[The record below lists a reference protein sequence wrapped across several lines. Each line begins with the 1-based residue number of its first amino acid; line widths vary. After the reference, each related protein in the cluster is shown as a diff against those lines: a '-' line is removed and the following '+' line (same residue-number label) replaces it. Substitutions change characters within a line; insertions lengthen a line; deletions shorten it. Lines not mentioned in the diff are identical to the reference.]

1 MTTSDV
7 AAEGVLP
14 VDKPVGPTSHDVVD
28 LARRALQVRRIG
40 HTGTLDPFASG
51 LLLLCVGGATRA
63 AEYLSGLDKRYH
75 AAVRLGVTTDTD
87 DHTGAVIASADAHRV
102 TREEVE
108 AVLARLRGEVLQTPP
123 QYSAKKRGGERAY
136 AAARQGRAVELE
148 PVRVR
153 IGELMLTAFD
163 PPDLE
168 LNLVCSSGTY
178 VRAVARDL
186 GAALGVGAHLT
197 GLRRTGIGPHDVAGA
212 LTPDALADPARV
224 AAAVMPL
231 RVALAHLP
239 AHELDE
245 DEAGAI
251 RHGRAIRAGADT
263 PDAAVVLL
271 CIGPEVVAIGERS
284 AGMVRPRKV
293 LR

>member
-1 MTTSDV
+1 MKTPDV
-7 AAEGVLP
+7 TAQGVLP

-51 LLLLCVGGATRA
+51 LLLLCVGSATRA
-63 AEYLSGLDKRYH
+63 AEYLSGMDKRYH
-75 AAVRLGVTTDTD
+75 ATVRLGVTTDTD
-87 DHTGAVIASADAHRV
+87 DHTGAVVASADAHGVMRAD
-102 TREEVE
+102 VE
-108 AVLARLRGEVLQTPP
+108 AALVRLRGDVLQTPP
-123 QYSAKKRGGERAY
+123 RYSAKKRGGERAY
-136 AAARQGRAVELE
+136 AAARQGRVLELE

-153 IGELMLTAFD
+153 IGELTLTAFE

-168 LNLVCSSGTY
+168 LKLVCSSGTY

-197 GLRRTGIGPHDVAGA
+197 GLRRTGVGAHDVAVA
-212 LTPDALADPARV
+212 LPLDALSDPARV
-224 AAAVMPL
+224 AAATMPL
-231 RVALAHLP
+231 RAALSHLP
-239 AHELDE
+239 AQELDE

-251 RHGRAIRAGADT
+251 RHGRAIRAAVDAG
-263 PDAAVVLL
+263 DAAVVLL
-271 CIGPEVVAIGERS
+271 CIGPDVIAIGERS